1 MALSTDKACDP
12 INFYGATKLA
22 SDKLFISSNSYS
34 GKSRT
39 RLSVVRYGNVMGSRG
54 SIIPFFLE
62 SKKTGILPVTDTNMT
77 RFMISLDSAVDLVL
91 HAFKDMAGGEIYV
104 KKIPSMK
111 VVDIAKAICPNCKIK
126 IIGIRPGEK
135 IHEKMISS
143 SDSVNTFEFKDHYKI
158 LPSMYNWSVPQ
169 KVRVGKKVK
178 KNFEYAS
185 NTNTQWMEVSELRN
199 WIKKNQS
206 FFESFYN

>member
-1 MALSTDKACDP
+1 M
-12 INFYGATKLA
+12 
-22 SDKLFISSNSYS
+22 
-34 GKSRT
+34 
-39 RLSVVRYGNVMGSRG
+39 
-54 SIIPFFLE
+54 
-62 SKKTGILPVTDTNMT
+62 NMT

-91 HAFKDMAGGEIYV
+91 HAFKDMVGGEIYV

-111 VVDIAKAICPNCKIK
+111 VADIAKAICPNCKIK

-185 NTNTQWMEVSELRN
+185 NANTKWMEVSELRN

>member
-1 MALSTDKACDP
+1 MLNIIVTGGDGRFAQELKK
-12 INFYGATKLA
+12 I
-22 SDKLFISSNSYS
+22 
-34 GKSRT
+34 KSRYNFIF
-39 RLSVVRYGNVMGSRG
+39 RNKKQLNILSIKSIKYNFKKYKPDIILHLAGLSR
-54 SIIPFFLE
+54 PM
-62 SKKTGILPVTDTNMT
+62 D
-77 RFMISLDSAVDLVL
+77 
-91 HAFKDMAGGEIYV
+91 
-104 KKIPSMK
+104 
-111 VVDIAKAICPNCKIK
+111 
-126 IIGIRPGEK
+126 

-169 KVRVGKKVK
+169 KVHVGKKVK

-185 NTNTQWMEVSELRN
+185 NTNTKWMEVSELRN

>member
-1 MALSTDKACDP
+1 
-12 INFYGATKLA
+12 
-22 SDKLFISSNSYS
+22 
-34 GKSRT
+34 
-39 RLSVVRYGNVMGSRG
+39 
-54 SIIPFFLE
+54 
-62 SKKTGILPVTDTNMT
+62 
-77 RFMISLDSAVDLVL
+77 
-91 HAFKDMAGGEIYV
+91 
-104 KKIPSMK
+104 
-111 VVDIAKAICPNCKIK
+111 
-126 IIGIRPGEK
+126 
-135 IHEKMISS
+135 MISS

-206 FFESFYN
+206 FFESFLQLKKNSNYWRSKYFIKLFNK